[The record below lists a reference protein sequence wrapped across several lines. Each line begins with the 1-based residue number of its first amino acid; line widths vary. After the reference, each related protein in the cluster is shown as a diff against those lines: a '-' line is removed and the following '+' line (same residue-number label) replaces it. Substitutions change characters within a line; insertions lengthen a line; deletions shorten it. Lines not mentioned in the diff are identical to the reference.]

1 MSQWQDPRDQQPTE
15 PELPRWIFLH
25 SLRVSL
31 GRTSVWLTHFAL
43 VGALALAAA
52 APWFGFYDA
61 SIAHRYEPGALVRE
75 LDETVRFD
83 LRSARDALEAG
94 SRGWVSVLSLVALLV
109 GAFTAGGWLQ
119 VCLEH
124 TQGESVRRFFY
135 GGARFFFRF
144 ARVVLMTLAALQL
157 VGWLVYGSPWEFLV
171 LEKLLGL
178 PKPDLHELTSEA
190 VARRTVFIQ
199 DGLYAVLFALVLSWA
214 DFTRTR
220 IAAHGHK
227 SVVWAG
233 LCSMATIVLSPLRV
247 LRPLLLL
254 WLVEALALALAWLA
268 MAQLEGALGP
278 RSGKWTVLAMFAL
291 GAGVLAWRTIIRG
304 ARYCACVLV
313 TRDVVRPPSRP
324 DPWRRSVGG
333 PGGPR
338 YPIDG
343 DEYGV
348 AL

>member
-1 MSQWQDPRDQQPTE
+1 MSVWPDPRDQDPTE

-25 SLRVSL
+25 SLRVAI
-31 GRTSVWLTHFAL
+31 GRTSVWLTHFAMIA
-43 VGALALAAA
+43 ALAAAAA

-61 SIAHRYEPGALVRE
+61 AFAHRFEPGALIAE
-75 LDETVRFD
+75 LNETVRFD
-83 LRSARDALEAG
+83 LRSTRDAMEAA
-94 SRGWVSVLSLVALLV
+94 SRGWVGVLAFVALLI

-119 VCLEH
+119 VFLEH

-144 ARVVLMTLAALQL
+144 ARIVLMTLVVLQL
-157 VGWLVYGSPWEFLV
+157 VGWLVYGRPWEWLV
-171 LEKLLGL
+171 LERILGL
-178 PKPDLHELTSEA
+178 EKPDLQELTSEA
-190 VARRTVFIQ
+190 VARRTAFIQ
-199 DGLYAVLFALVLSWA
+199 DGVYAALFALVLTWG

-220 IAAHGHK
+220 IAAQGGK

-233 LCSMATIVLSPLRV
+233 LCCLATIALHPIRA
-247 LRPLLLL
+247 LRPLFLL
-254 WLVEALALALAWLA
+254 WLAEAGVLAIAWLL
-268 MAQLEGALGP
+268 MGQLQDSLGP
-278 RSGKWTVLAMFAL
+278 DSGKWTVLGMYAVGL
-291 GAGVLAWRTIIRG
+291 GVLAWRTIVRG
-304 ARYCACVLV
+304 ARYSACVLV
-313 TRDVVRPPSRP
+313 TRDLVRPLSRP
-324 DPWRRSVGG
+324 DPWRRSIGG

>member
-1 MSQWQDPRDQQPTE
+1 MSAWQDPRDQEPTE

-25 SLRVSL
+25 SLRVAL
-31 GRTSVWLTHFAL
+31 GRTSVWLTHLAL
-43 VGALALAAA
+43 IAALAAAAA
-52 APWFGFYDA
+52 APWFGFYDSSFA
-61 SIAHRYEPGALVRE
+61 NRFAPGALIAE

-83 LRSARDALEAG
+83 LRSARDAMELA
-94 SRGWVSVLSLVALLV
+94 SHGWLGVLSFVALLV

-119 VCLEH
+119 VFLEH
-124 TQGESVRRFFY
+124 TRGESVQRFFY

-144 ARVVLMTLAALQL
+144 LRVLLMTLVVLQL
-157 VGWLVYGSPWEFLV
+157 LGWLVYGKPWEWLV
-171 LEKLLGL
+171 LGKLLAL
-178 PKPDLHELTSEA
+178 PKPDLQELTSEA

-199 DGLYAVLFALVLSWA
+199 DGIYAALFALVLTWA

-220 IAAHGHK
+220 IAAQGGK

-233 LCSMATIVLSPLRV
+233 MCCVATIVVHPVRV
-247 LRPLLLL
+247 LRPLFLL
-254 WLVEALALALAWLA
+254 WLAEAGVLSVAWLL
-268 MAQLEGALGP
+268 MGQLESSLGVH
-278 RSGKWTVLAMFAL
+278 SGKWTVFGMGAL
-291 GAGVLAWRTIIRG
+291 GLGVLAWRTILRG
-304 ARYCACVLV
+304 ARYSACVLV
-313 TRDVVRPPSRP
+313 TRDVVRPLSRP

>member
-1 MSQWQDPRDQQPTE
+1 MSVWQDPRDPQPTE

-25 SLRVSL
+25 ALRQAL

-43 VGALALAAA
+43 IAALAAAAA
-52 APWFGFYDA
+52 APWFGFYD
-61 SIAHRYEPGALVRE
+61 SSFAHHYEPGALVRE

-83 LRSARDALEAG
+83 LRSARDAFESA
-94 SRGWVSVLSLVALLV
+94 SRGWVGVLSFVALLV
-109 GAFTAGGWLQ
+109 GAFSAGGWLQ
-119 VCLEH
+119 VFLEH

-144 ARVVLMTLAALQL
+144 ARVVLMTLVVLQL
-157 VGWLVYGSPWEFLV
+157 VGWVVYGAPWEWLV
-171 LEKLLGL
+171 LEKLLEL
-178 PKPDLHELTSEA
+178 PKPQLEELASEA

-199 DGLYAVLFALVLSWA
+199 DGLYAALFALVLTWA

-233 LCSMATIVLSPLRV
+233 LCCVATVVTSPVRT

-254 WLVEALALALAWLA
+254 WFAESAVLVVAWFA
-268 MAQLEGALGP
+268 MQQLEGSLGP
-278 RSGKWTVLAMFAL
+278 ESGKWTVLAMYAVGFA
-291 GAGVLAWRTIIRG
+291 VLAWRTIIRG
-304 ARYCACVLV
+304 ARYSACVLV

>member
-1 MSQWQDPRDQQPTE
+1 MSGWQDPRDQDPRE

-25 SLRVSL
+25 SLRVSI

-43 VGALALAAA
+43 IAALAAAAA
-52 APWFGFYDA
+52 APWFGFYDSA
-61 SIAHRYEPGALVRE
+61 FAHRFEPGSIVRE

-83 LRSARDALEAG
+83 LRSARDAMDAA
-94 SRGWVSVLSLVALLV
+94 SRGWVGVLSLVAMLV

-119 VCLEH
+119 VFLEH
-124 TQGESVRRFFY
+124 THGESVRRFFS

-144 ARVVLMTLAALQL
+144 VRVLLMTLVVLQL
-157 VGWLVYGSPWEFLV
+157 LGWLIYGRPWEWLV
-171 LEKLLGL
+171 LEHLLGL
-178 PKPDLHELTSEA
+178 DKPDLAELTSEA

-199 DGLYAVLFALVLSWA
+199 DGVYAALFALVLTWA

-220 IAAHGHK
+220 IAAQGGR

-233 LCSMATIVLSPLRV
+233 MCCVATIVLHPIRV
-247 LRPLLLL
+247 LRPLLLI
-254 WLVEALALALAWLA
+254 WLAEAGVLAVAWLLIG
-268 MAQLEGALGP
+268 QLEGSLGP
-278 RSGKWTVLAMFAL
+278 GSSKWPILGMFAL
-291 GAGVLAWRTIIRG
+291 GAGVLAWRTILRG
-304 ARYCACVLV
+304 ARYSACVLV
-313 TRDVVRPPSRP
+313 TRDVVRPLTRP
-324 DPWRRSVGG
+324 DPWKRSIGG